1 MNIEDFKNLNSLLRE
16 LQLELK
22 NLDFQ
27 LQYHKKYIDKAE
39 EYSNSIL
46 HSESDDFKVFSPRK
60 PEIIYEDEIKRIE
73 SEKERFVVECNELEK
88 QKEVLEER
96 IHNIEY
102 IIEHEE
108 VEIEHGTEQDAEKEV
123 EHESKRPKIKQNIEQ
138 ETQKAEVGQNIS
150 QKVVTRE
157 KRQNV
162 SQKVKILEFKRNIKK
177 EKPELKRNVKQ
188 EIEKPEAKQNEDQNA
203 EILEVEQN
211 VKPEAEQDEGQN
223 VEIPEVEQNVKQEVE
238 IPETKQNVKQEV
250 EIPETEQNKS
260 RETEGPLQDG

>member
-1 MNIEDFKNLNSLLRE
+1 MNIEDFRNLNSLLRE

-22 NLDFQ
+22 NLDFE

-39 EYSNSIL
+39 EYFNSIL

-60 PEIIYEDEIKRIE
+60 PEIIYEDEIRKIE

-102 IIEHEE
+102 ILEHEE

-123 EHESKRPKIKQNIEQ
+123 EHETKRPKIKQNIEQ
-138 ETQKAEVGQNIS
+138 ETQQAEVGQNIN
-150 QKVVTRE
+150 QEIVTRE
-157 KRQNV
+157 TRQNV

-177 EKPELKRNVKQ
+177 EKPEVKRNVKQ
-188 EIEKPEAKQNEDQNA
+188 EIEKAEAKQDEDQNV
-203 EILEVEQN
+203 EILEVE
-211 VKPEAEQDEGQN
+211 
-223 VEIPEVEQNVKQEVE
+223 
-238 IPETKQNVKQEV
+238 QNVKQEV